1 MHMNKSQS
9 ASKNAT
15 VLIVVTASSP
25 VKQVR
30 HAIVSP
36 ALQWFPDEAR

>member
-30 HAIVSP
+30 MKLLDVWSRVMP
-36 ALQWFPDEAR
+36 S